1 MENKKYLIGDIKE
14 NLVGRKLPTNGEVLS
29 AFLYQHCIHKLTL
42 KKSAS
47 GTIKKVE
54 EKWLQAGLPTC
65 KNSHAVQKVL
75 QLFNEWLKLKKS
87 RYRKKSTTQKKK
99 ETMLK
104 EKFVKLFDIARL
116 DPKQKLDDT
125 KKLFLESQRSN
136 KRYGFIDTSASNE
149 EIHQVAMDIDVDG
162 INQPTTS
169 SPVQDGSIIS
179 RFQSTIGTGTT
190 SGSQQSEMFSDF
202 ETPSSQPNPPPKIDI
217 MTPELVSALDRA
229 NVTSRN
235 ATFILA
241 PAYQSIG
248 IDIETLN
255 LSYSTIRR
263 ARLRFRQAIAEHL
276 KEKFKTEDRY
286 TLHWDGKI
294 LTDLTGSES
303 VDRIAIILSTSN
315 VNQLLGVPKIF
326 DGTAENHAVAILNT
340 LEDWKVTPYIKAMC
354 FDTPAVNTGILNG
367 TAALIERKLNRK
379 LIWLPCRHH
388 IFEIILKGVFE
399 VFWPTTSGPSVP
411 IFGRFKNWWSKAD
424 HLKYQSGMKD
434 EFVANAL
441 NTDRL
446 EIINLID
453 NFLTVTQPRNDYKE
467 LLELSLIFLDGLP
480 ENEISFKCPGTMHHA
495 RWINK
500 AIYSL
505 KIFMFRD
512 QFSLSKREIN
522 SLRQICIFIILIYI
536 KVWFTCSLAIEAP
549 NNDLQLLKKL
559 LLCEEIQS
567 SVVQKA
573 LKKFSDHLWYMNEE
587 LAALALFD
595 NNVSNEIKK
604 KMCEAIINN
613 KESKII
619 REKRYVAKGIE
630 LESFFDKDLSEFVSK
645 NSLMLF
651 EAFDLS
657 YDFLE
662 VDVSLWSNNESYRD
676 NLDFFRRLSVVN
688 DSAERGIALIED
700 YNNCLTKNEE
710 QLQYLLQV
718 VQEHRRSFPDCN
730 KTTLK

>member
-202 ETPSSQPNPPPKIDI
+202 EPPSSQPNPPPKIDI

-286 TLHWDGKI
+286 TVHWDGKI

-424 HLKYQSGMKD
+424 HLKYQIGMKD

-441 NTDRL
+441 NT
-446 EIINLID
+446 E
-453 NFLTVTQPRNDYKE
+453 T
-467 LLELSLIFLDGLP
+467 
-480 ENEISFKCPGTMHHA
+480 
-495 RWINK
+495 
-500 AIYSL
+500 
-505 KIFMFRD
+505 
-512 QFSLSKREIN
+512 
-522 SLRQICIFIILIYI
+522 
-536 KVWFTCSLAIEAP
+536 
-549 NNDLQLLKKL
+549 
-559 LLCEEIQS
+559 
-567 SVVQKA
+567 
-573 LKKFSDHLWYMNEE
+573 
-587 LAALALFD
+587 
-595 NNVSNEIKK
+595 
-604 KMCEAIINN
+604 
-613 KESKII
+613 
-619 REKRYVAKGIE
+619 
-630 LESFFDKDLSEFVSK
+630 
-645 NSLMLF
+645 
-651 EAFDLS
+651 
-657 YDFLE
+657 
-662 VDVSLWSNNESYRD
+662 
-676 NLDFFRRLSVVN
+676 
-688 DSAERGIALIED
+688 
-700 YNNCLTKNEE
+700 
-710 QLQYLLQV
+710 
-718 VQEHRRSFPDCN
+718 
-730 KTTLK
+730 